1 MTPAEFSGPPVPG
14 AAWLLAAAIEARL
27 DGQRLPPLV
36 AETIGITPLWVEG
49 CLIQAAAD
57 DPAATGPV
65 TITIACTRAPG
76 SPARQRR
83 VRLLAAIT
91 VLEEDTP

>member
-14 AAWLLAAAIEARL
+14 AAWLLATAISAHLTRERI
-27 DGQRLPPLV
+27 PPLT
-36 AETIGITPLWVEG
+36 AETISIPPLWIDG

>member
-1 MTPAEFSGPPVPG
+1 VTPAEFGGPPVPG
-14 AAWLLAAAIEARL
+14 AAWLLACAIEARL
-27 DGQRLPPLV
+27 DGQRLPPLTP
-36 AETIGITPLWVEG
+36 ETIGITPLWVEG
-49 CLIQAAAD
+49 CLIQAATS

-65 TITIACTRAPG
+65 TIVLTCNRAPG
-76 SPARQRR
+76 SAAHQRR